1 MVFGFPL
8 FTALA
13 LHSLSSAHG
22 AVIVGLLPAATAVA
36 AVLFAGER
44 PTGAFWAASGAG
56 LVAVLVFAGA
66 QGAGLPSA
74 ADGLV
79 LIAVAFGALGYAEGG
94 ALSRELGGWQTI
106 CWALVLSLP
115 LTVPV
120 TLVAVAPATP
130 SGGADAWAGF
140 AYVSLVSMFLGF
152 FAWYAGPGARR
163 HRPDRPD
170 AAGPAGAD
178 AGVGGAA
185 ARRARDPGHGRGF
198 ADRAGLRGGDA
209 AHARRSR
216 PAGPSVASAR

>member
-1 MVFGFPL
+1 M
-8 FTALA
+8 
-13 LHSLSSAHG
+13 
-22 AVIVGLLPAATAVA
+22 A

-120 TLVAVAPATP
+120 LPVTVAGRPP
-130 SGGADAWAGF
+130 SGCADTLAGF
-140 AYVSLVSMFLGF
+140 AYVRWLACSSASSPGTR
-152 FAWYAGPGARR
+152 AGARR
-163 HRPDRPD
+163 HRPRRSG
-170 AAGPAGAD
+170 AAGAAGAD
-178 AGVGGAA
+178 AAVGGAA
-185 ARRARDPGHGRGF
+185 ARRGRDPGMV
-198 ADRAGLRGGDA
+198 A
-209 AHARRSR
+209 ASLVVLACVVATQRTRVEAAR
-216 PAGPSVASAR
+216 PGPSVASAG